1 MPSAQAEPA
10 RGARRIVAARGRR
23 LAVGDSMVVVAA
35 VRIHRI
41 EERSLVEGHSL
52 VVRSRRMGRKASD
65 HREAAGPGP
74 AGRLGGRRVVVQVG
88 TRRLRD

>member
-1 MPSAQAEPA
+1 
-10 RGARRIVAARGRR
+10 
-23 LAVGDSMVVVAA
+23 MVVAVAG
-35 VRIHRI
+35 RSHRI
-41 EERSLVEGHSL
+41 EERSLAGGHSL

-74 AGRLGGRRVVVQVG
+74 AGRLGGQRVVVQVG